1 MPNIWDASGN
11 IARQQQGSA
20 RLIGPETQSN
30 VLEANNANVMSE
42 WSTENRSRVLQAEA
56 ERNRQ
61 HERDLLMMKIQ
72 AEQEQ
77 RAMEDDRRRREESRY
92 RGRSG
97 SSEDGIRVMIRDG
110 AKSHWENVGN
120 SHTIR
125 GI

>member
-1 MPNIWDASGN
+1 MYDIWDASGN
-11 IARQQQGSA
+11 IARQQQGNA
-20 RLIGPETQSN
+20 RLIGPETQGN
-30 VLEANNANVMSE
+30 VLEANNANVMDE

-61 HERDLLMMKIQ
+61 HEKDLLMMKIQ

-97 SSEDGIRVMIRDG
+97 SSEGGIRAMIQDG
-110 AKSHWENVGN
+110 TNSHWEDVGD
-120 SHTIR
+120 SYTLR
-125 GI
+125 